1 MATGNFYYF
10 FGAFYLFFIN
20 SVFIAFAT
28 TLGVKLMKYSKKEF
42 VDDERRKKVERMV
55 YTILILT
62 MAPSIYLTYNMVKEN
77 FFEVAASRFVSQNF
91 NYADTQVLSKSAVTE
106 HGKRIIRVS
115 LVGAEIPKDSIAVA
129 QIGRAHV

>member
-1 MATGNFYYF
+1 MPPLCTAGFGLATGNFYYF

-42 VDDERRKKVERMV
+42 VDDERQQEGGTNGV
-55 YTILILT
+55 YHLILT

-77 FFEVAASRFVSQNF
+77 FFEVAAPFCLPEF
-91 NYADTQVLSKSAVTE
+91 
-106 HGKRIIRVS
+106 
-115 LVGAEIPKDSIAVA
+115 
-129 QIGRAHV
+129 

>member
-1 MATGNFYYF
+1 M
-10 FGAFYLFFIN
+10 FFIN

-106 HGKRIIRVS
+106 HGKHAS
-115 LVGAEIPKDSIAVA
+115 LW
-129 QIGRAHV
+129 

>member
-1 MATGNFYYF
+1 
-10 FGAFYLFFIN
+10 
-20 SVFIAFAT
+20 
-28 TLGVKLMKYSKKEF
+28 
-42 VDDERRKKVERMV
+42 
-55 YTILILT
+55 

-129 QIGRAHV
+129 QARLPQYGSSRVWAKSSGYKYFEQCDV